1 MALLVQA
8 IAVDQ
13 NNARYHLGAACI
25 GGGRT
30 SHCGVVG
37 TGVNTNTYTRFIQE
51 RGETLCYI
59 DKIKIIKT
67 FTYYIISDVECNGG
81 TVITIT
87 WPFVFSVKHPW
98 A

>member
-37 TGVNTNTYTRFIQE
+37 IQDLYKKE
-51 RGETLCYI
+51 EKLFAT
-59 DKIKIIKT
+59 
-67 FTYYIISDVECNGG
+67 
-81 TVITIT
+81 
-87 WPFVFSVKHPW
+87 
-98 A
+98 